1 MEITMHA
8 DALCTDGLFG
18 KVSCVIIDPKKR
30 TISDIVIKENHS
42 PHTKRVIPVWHV
54 KTTLPTSIE
63 FDFDREKLQSFDL
76 FVEPRYVEIPRVM
89 PNYILDESVGTPM
102 TFVEN
107 IPVVVKEEHVP
118 AGEVGIHRGA
128 QVQSTNGVVG
138 RVDEFLFDG
147 DDEHITHLVMREG
160 HLWGQKDISIPIS
173 AIDRMQGDTVYL
185 NLDKKG
191 VENLPVVPIP
201 Q

>member
-1 MEITMHA
+1 
-8 DALCTDGLFG
+8 
-18 KVSCVIIDPKKR
+18 
-30 TISDIVIKENHS
+30 
-42 PHTKRVIPVWHV
+42 VIPVWHV

-160 HLWGQKDISIPIS
+160 HLWGQKDISIPVS

-191 VENLPVVPIP
+191 VESLPVAPIP